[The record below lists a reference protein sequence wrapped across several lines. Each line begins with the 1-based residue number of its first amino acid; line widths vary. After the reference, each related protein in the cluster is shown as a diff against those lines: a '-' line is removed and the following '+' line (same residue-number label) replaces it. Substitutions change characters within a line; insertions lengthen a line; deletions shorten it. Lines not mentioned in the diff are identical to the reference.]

1 MKNRFAKSIHLFA
14 VIASLF
20 FSTQGYTH
28 ELPIYYPKQE
38 SIAEYLGKM
47 PWHLYKSYY
56 VPGLGTWFWVDEAK
70 DCVKDTIKQGKI
82 WEPYIINV
90 LKKYVK
96 EGDKVIDVGAHMG
109 TISLALSNLVGENGQ
124 VYAFEAEP
132 QFFRELYFNIH
143 SNGRA
148 KNMMPYLCWLGD
160 KNEDVKCLN
169 QDVFITSKH
178 PYSPVCNE
186 TIGSWIRPHRTLDS
200 FKFTNIALMKID
212 IECTEDELLE
222 GAKKTIADSRPVLVI
237 EIMGGFGW
245 SESPEVKAR
254 IRHTISILESMD
266 YMVSKIWVDDYLA
279 IPKEKEYAFQ

>member
-1 MKNRFAKSIHLFA
+1 MKNRFSKSIHLLG

-20 FSTQGYTH
+20 FGAQGHAH
-28 ELPIYYPKQE
+28 ELPVYYPEQE
-38 SIAEYLGKM
+38 PIAEYLSKM

-56 VPGLGTWFWVDEAK
+56 VPGLAWFWVDEAK

-82 WEPYIINV
+82 WESYIIDV

-96 EGDKVIDVGAHMG
+96 EGDRVIDVGAHMG
-109 TISLALSNLVGENGQ
+109 TISLALSNLVGESGQ
-124 VYAFEAEP
+124 VYSFEAEP
-132 QFFRELYFNIH
+132 QLFRELYFNIH

-148 KNMMPYLCWLGD
+148 KNMAPYLCWLGD
-160 KNEDVKCLN
+160 KNEDVYLK
-169 QDVFITSKH
+169 QDPKS
-178 PYSPVCNE
+178 PYNPSSYSPVSSEE
-186 TIGSWIRPHRTLDS
+186 TIASWIRPHRRLDS

-222 GAKKTIADSRPVLVI
+222 GAKETIANSRPVLVI

-254 IRHTISILESMD
+254 IQHTISILESMD
-266 YMVSKIWVDDYLA
+266 YTVSKIWVDDYLA
-279 IPKEKEYAFQ
+279 IPKEKGPVQ